1 MRTIFLSYRTD
12 DSVHATMAISDRL
25 VAHFGRESVFR
36 DQDSVR
42 VGMLYP
48 RRIRRALERSDIVL
62 AVIGPHWLDARD
74 DRGNRRIDD
83 PRDWVRTE
91 LRMAFRR
98 EIPVV
103 PVLLDRTPLPVAEQL
118 PVDLRQLPLST
129 YHQVRHQSMAADVQA
144 LVEKLDT
151 AAGVPAAGPP
161 PAVPSN
167 VHHTTVNGNGVAYV
181 NQGGSQVIN
190 NGQDGTRR

>member
-25 VAHFGRESVFR
+25 VAHFGRDSVFR
-36 DQDSVR
+36 DQDSIR
-42 VGMLYP
+42 IGTLYP

-62 AVIGPHWLDARD
+62 AVIGPNWLDARD
-74 DRGNRRIDD
+74 SRGRRRIDN

-103 PVLLDRTPLPVAEQL
+103 PVLLDRTPLPEAEQL
-118 PVDLRQLPLST
+118 PADLRQLPLST
-129 YHQVRHQSMAADVQA
+129 YHLVRHQSMAADLDA
-144 LVEKLDT
+144 LIEKLGPAT
-151 AAGVPAAGPP
+151 AAPAAAPP

-167 VHHTTVNGNGVAYV
+167 VQHTTVNGNGVAYV
-181 NQGGSQVIN
+181 SQGSQVIN
-190 NGQDGTRR
+190 NRQDGPGR